1 MRAHGDGPDEGP
13 DDGPD
18 DGRCS
23 AGAGVRRRVRVQVL
37 AWVAW
42 LAWPAWVSVP
52 VRVRVPAWVR
62 VPVQVRVRAG
72 VPAPARARVP
82 FPTLLSVLAPVLL
95 LLALTLGA
103 SPTVLRTAAAGDA
116 GPGGSS
122 GGSGSARTIPA
133 ADSTAR
139 SDHRPDSP
147 VGHLQRPRTARP
159 VPPPVAIWPLAA
171 SPRPLVLRGWLPPA
185 TAYTAGHRGVDLAAS
200 PGTPVRAVAPGRVT
214 FAGRVATRNVI
225 TVALTGTGTPPLRLT
240 HEPVRPSV
248 RRGDHV
254 TAGQLLGRTEAIGS
268 HCATGCLHWGL
279 RRSDQYLNPLS
290 LLPPALLRAPSPR
303 LLPLPAGRNPPAP
316 RSPVRPAP
324 EEPSG

>member
-1 MRAHGDGPDEGP
+1 M
-13 DDGPD
+13 
-18 DGRCS
+18 
-23 AGAGVRRRVRVQVL
+23 
-37 AWVAW
+37 
-42 LAWPAWVSVP
+42 
-52 VRVRVPAWVR
+52 
-62 VPVQVRVRAG
+62 
-72 VPAPARARVP
+72 P
-82 FPTLLSVLAPVLL
+82 FPTLLPVLTPVLL

-103 SPTVLRTAAAGDA
+103 SPAALRTAAAGDA
-116 GPGGSS
+116 DPGRSG
-122 GGSGSARTIPA
+122 GGSGSTRTIPA

-139 SDHRPDSP
+139 SDHRPDNP

-185 TAYTAGHRGVDLAAS
+185 TAYTAGHRGVDLAAP

-225 TVALTGTGTPPLRLT
+225 TVELTGTGTPPLRLT

-279 RRSDQYLNPLS
+279 RRADQYLNPLS

-303 LLPLPAGRNPPAP
+303 LLPLPAGRHSPAP

-324 EEPSG
+324 QEPSG

>member
-1 MRAHGDGPDEGP
+1 MLP
-13 DDGPD
+13 
-18 DGRCS
+18 
-23 AGAGVRRRVRVQVL
+23 VL
-37 AWVAW
+37 T
-42 LAWPAWVSVP
+42 PA
-52 VRVRVPAWVR
+52 
-62 VPVQVRVRAG
+62 
-72 VPAPARARVP
+72 
-82 FPTLLSVLAPVLL
+82 LL

-103 SPTVLRTAAAGDA
+103 SPTALRTAAAGDA
-116 GPGGSS
+116 GPGGSG
-122 GGSGSARTIPA
+122 GGSGGARTIPA

-159 VPPPVAIWPLAA
+159 VQPPVAIWPLAA

-185 TAYTAGHRGVDLAAS
+185 TAYTAGHRGVDLAAP

-214 FAGRVATRNVI
+214 FAGRVTTRNVI
-225 TVALTGTGTPPLRLT
+225 TVELAGTGAPPLRLT

-279 RRSDQYLNPLS
+279 RRADQYLNPLS

>member
-1 MRAHGDGPDEGP
+1 MRAHGDGPD
-13 DDGPD
+13 DGPD
-18 DGRCS
+18 EGPSDGRCS
-23 AGAGVRRRVRVQVL
+23 AGAGVRRRVRV
-37 AWVAW
+37 
-42 LAWPAWVSVP
+42 
-52 VRVRVPAWVR
+52 RVRVSAWVR
-62 VPVQVRVRAG
+62 VPVRVQVRVPVRVRVRAG
-72 VPAPARARVP
+72 VPAPARARGP
-82 FPTLLSVLAPVLL
+82 FPTLLPVLTPVLL

-103 SPTVLRTAAAGDA
+103 SPTALRTAAAGDA
-116 GPGGSS
+116 GPGGSG

-159 VPPPVAIWPLAA
+159 VQPPVAIWPLAA

-185 TAYTAGHRGVDLAAS
+185 TAYSAGHRGVDLAAP

-225 TVALTGTGTPPLRLT
+225 TMELTGTGAPPLRLT

-254 TAGQLLGRTEAIGS
+254 TAGQLLGRTEAVGS
-268 HCATGCLHWGL
+268 HCDTGCLHWGL
-279 RRSDQYLNPLS
+279 RRADQYLNPLS

-303 LLPLPAGRNPPAP
+303 LLPLPAGRHPAAP
-316 RSPVRPAP
+316 RSPVRPAT